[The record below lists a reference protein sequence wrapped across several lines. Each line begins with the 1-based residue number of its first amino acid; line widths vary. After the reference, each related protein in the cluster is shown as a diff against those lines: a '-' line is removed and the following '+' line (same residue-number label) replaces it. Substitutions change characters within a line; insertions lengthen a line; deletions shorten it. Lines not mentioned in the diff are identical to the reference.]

1 MRVIPFALIA
11 ASLIGTA
18 NAQSSDLPT
27 GKLDWE
33 IAAPM
38 VRQKAYERVIKCA
51 GVAKGDEVLSESDA
65 DKARYKQ
72 EMTDLMVY
80 ARTVSG
86 KQFGDM
92 VPDLAAQTKAYFA
105 VLESG
110 DTAKGVV
117 FKGDCAM
124 VLKAA
129 RE

>member
-33 IAAPM
+33 SAAPM

-51 GVAKGDEVLSESDA
+51 GIAKGDEILSDSEA

-72 EMTDLMVY
+72 DMNDLMIY

-86 KQFGDM
+86 KQFAEM

-110 DTAKGVV
+110 DTARGAA

-124 VLKAA
+124 VLRAA

>member
-1 MRVIPFALIA
+1 MRTIVLALIA
-11 ASLIGTA
+11 ASLVGPA
-18 NAQSSDLPT
+18 NAQSDFT
-27 GKLDWE
+27 QGEMAWE
-33 IAAPM
+33 DMTPS
-38 VRQKAYERVIKCA
+38 VRQKAYERVIRCA
-51 GVAKGDEVLSESDA
+51 GIAKGDETLSDSAA

-80 ARTVSG
+80 AREVSG
-86 KQFGDM
+86 KDFGAM

-110 DTAKGVV
+110 DTAKGIA

-124 VLKAA
+124 ILAAA